1 MVFKKLG
8 EELTP
13 EFLQVVEYL
22 GATERMHVV
31 VEPAVYKQHIEHRW
45 GGGAGRGRGWGRQPA
60 FCKQAVVACSGLS
73 IAAGAP

>member
-22 GATERMHVV
+22 GASERMHVV

-45 GGGAGRGRGWGRQPA
+45 AGGGRAAAGAGRP
-60 FCKQAVVACSGLS
+60 QAARRTRCP
-73 IAAGAP
+73 AAG